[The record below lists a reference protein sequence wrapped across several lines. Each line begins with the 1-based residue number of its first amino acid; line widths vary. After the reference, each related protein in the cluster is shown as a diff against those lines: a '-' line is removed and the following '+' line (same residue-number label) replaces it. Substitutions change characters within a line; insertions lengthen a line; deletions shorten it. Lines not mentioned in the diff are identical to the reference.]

1 MVSKGSLPVFQSDGD
16 GHCICI
22 TTVSVTEYQ
31 LLLWGFSYT
40 LYSVEEIG
48 EGFYGLLEKGF
59 CSSFFLSAK
68 GPPY

>member
-31 LLLWGFSYT
+31 LLLLGFRT
-40 LYSVEEIG
+40 HCSVEE
-48 EGFYGLLEKGF
+48 KGF
-59 CSSFFLSAK
+59 TGF
-68 GPPY
+68 